1 MNRVLRDVVWLIILG
16 VAIFALAAPAFGADP
31 SPAVSQQ
38 VAGD

>member
-1 MNRVLRDVVWLIILG
+1 MNRFLRDLVWLIILG

-31 SPAVSQQ
+31 SSAVAQQ